1 MNETIETNYDDF
13 FGAFEGTDGNQTEPA
28 EDTAEVETTEDPT
41 DETAAEDGAEDVQEV
56 QEDAESGDSEE
67 GTQSVEP
74 EESGAEEKQ
83 EDDKSVSEQK
93 FVVKVNKETRE
104 VSYQD
109 APAWI
114 QKGMDYDRVKGQ
126 LETEQQEKATLQAE
140 MDKYKPQMEILQLAA
155 EAAGT
160 TVDAMLEGVQIG
172 MFKSKGMTEAEARAE
187 LRNLRLEKQIKDLAQ
202 QKQPATAAPVQEP
215 AKQPEA
221 EEKADRAQR
230 EVSEFKRNFPDVRLT
245 KEIVDKL
252 VPDVQNGMSLTS
264 AYLKMENQRL
274 QAEAKQR
281 QQQEAARKQNTKNR
295 AKSPGSMNDS
305 GGQRTKDAFDDF
317 FGAFEK

>member
-28 EDTAEVETTEDPT
+28 EDTAEVETTEEPT
-41 DETAAEDGAEDVQEV
+41 NEPAAEDGADDSQEV
-56 QEDAESGDSEE
+56 QEDAENGESEE
-67 GTQSVEP
+67 GTQSTEP
-74 EESGAEEKQ
+74 EEGGAEGKQ
-83 EDDKSVSEQK
+83 DGDKAISEQK

-126 LETEQQEKATLQAE
+126 LETAQQEQATLQAE
-140 MDKYKPQMEILQLAA
+140 VDKYKPHVTLLEQAA
-155 EAAGT
+155 EAAG
-160 TVDAMLEGVQIG
+160 VSLDQMLESVQLG
-172 MFKSKGMTEAEARAE
+172 MFRSKGMSDAEARAE
-187 LRNLRLEKQIKDLAQ
+187 LRNLRLERQIQDLAKQ
-202 QKQPATAAPVQEP
+202 NQKPTAAEPVQKTETD
-215 AKQPEA
+215 
-221 EEKADRAQR
+221 EKADRAQR
-230 EVSEFKRNFPDVRLT
+230 DIEEFSRVFPDVQLT
-245 KEIVDKL
+245 EDLVAKL
-252 VPDVQNGMSLTS
+252 VPDVQKGMSLTS

-274 QAEAKQR
+274 QTEAKQR
-281 QQQEAARKQNTKNR
+281 QQQEAAKKQNTKNR
-295 AKSPGSMNDS
+295 AKTPGSMNDS

>member
-28 EDTAEVETTEDPT
+28 EETAEVEPTEESA
-41 DETAAEDGAEDVQEV
+41 DEPVMEDDAEDAQEGAESPVTEESEECTQSAETQEV
-56 QEDAESGDSEE
+56 
-67 GTQSVEP
+67 
-74 EESGAEEKQ
+74 GAEEKQ
-83 EDDKSVSEQK
+83 EDEKPVSEQK
-93 FVVKVNKETRE
+93 FVVKVNKETKE

-126 LETEQQEKATLQAE
+126 LETTQHEKENLQTE
-140 MDKYKPQMEILQLAA
+140 LNKEKEHIDILQMAA
-155 EAAGT
+155 EAGGI
-160 TVDAMLEGVQIG
+160 TVETLLENVQISVL
-172 MFKSKGMTEAEARAE
+172 KSKGFSEVEARAE
-187 LRNLRLEKQIKDLAQ
+187 LRNMRLERQIKELANQ
-202 QKQPATAAPVQEP
+202 SQKQPAIEPVQEP
-215 AKQPEA
+215 AQD
-221 EEKADRAQR
+221 EKSDRAQR
-230 EVSEFKRNFPDVRLT
+230 DLEEFSRAFPDVQLT
-245 KEIVDKL
+245 EDLVAKL
-252 VPDVQNGMSLTS
+252 VPDVQKGMSLTS

-281 QQQEAARKQNTKNR
+281 HQQEAARKQNTKNR
-295 AKSPGSMNDS
+295 AKTPGSMNDS

>member
-28 EDTAEVETTEDPT
+28 EETAEVEPTEESA
-41 DETAAEDGAEDVQEV
+41 DEPVMEDDAEDAQEGAESPV
-56 QEDAESGDSEE
+56 AEESEE
-67 GTQSVEP
+67 GTQSAETQEV
-74 EESGAEEKQ
+74 GTEEKQ
-83 EDDKSVSEQK
+83 EDEKPVSEQK
-93 FVVKVNKETRE
+93 FVVKVNKETKE

-126 LETEQQEKATLQAE
+126 LETTQHEKENLQTELNKAKE
-140 MDKYKPQMEILQLAA
+140 HTDILQMAA
-155 EAAGT
+155 EAGGI
-160 TVDAMLEGVQIG
+160 TVETLLENVQISVL
-172 MFKSKGMTEAEARAE
+172 KSKGFSEAEARAE
-187 LRNLRLEKQIKDLAQ
+187 LRNMRLERQIKELANQ
-202 QKQPATAAPVQEP
+202 SQKQPAIEPVQEP
-215 AKQPEA
+215 AQD
-221 EEKADRAQR
+221 EKSDRAQR
-230 EVSEFKRNFPDVRLT
+230 DLEEFSRAFPDVQLT
-245 KEIVDKL
+245 EDLVAKL
-252 VPDVQNGMSLTS
+252 VPDVQKGMSLTS

-281 QQQEAARKQNTKNR
+281 HQQEAARKQNTKNR
-295 AKSPGSMNDS
+295 AKTPGSMNDS

>member
-28 EDTAEVETTEDPT
+28 EDTAEVETTEEPT
-41 DETAAEDGAEDVQEV
+41 NEPAVEDGADDSQEV
-56 QEDAESGDSEE
+56 QEDSENSESEE
-67 GTQSVEP
+67 GTQSTEP
-74 EESGAEEKQ
+74 EEYGAEGKQ
-83 EDDKSVSEQK
+83 DGDKTISEQK

-126 LETEQQEKATLQAE
+126 LETAQQEQATLQAE
-140 MDKYKPQMEILQLAA
+140 VDKYKPHVTLLEQAA
-155 EAAGT
+155 EAAG
-160 TVDAMLEGVQIG
+160 VSLDQMLESVQLG
-172 MFKSKGMTEAEARAE
+172 MFRSKGMSDAEARAE
-187 LRNLRLEKQIKDLAQ
+187 LRNLRLERQIQDLAKQ
-202 QKQPATAAPVQEP
+202 NQKPTAAEPVQKP
-215 AKQPEA
+215 ASD
-221 EEKADRAQR
+221 EKADRAQR
-230 EVSEFKRNFPDVRLT
+230 DIEEFSRVFPDVQLT
-245 KEIVDKL
+245 EDLVSKL
-252 VPDVQNGMSLTS
+252 VPDVQKGMSLTS

-274 QAEAKQR
+274 QTEAKQR
-281 QQQEAARKQNTKNR
+281 QRQEAAKKQNTKNR
-295 AKSPGSMNDS
+295 AKTPGSMNDS

>member
-28 EDTAEVETTEDPT
+28 EETAEVEPTEESA
-41 DETAAEDGAEDVQEV
+41 DEPVMEDDAEDAQEGVESPVAEE
-56 QEDAESGDSEE
+56 SEE
-67 GTQSVEP
+67 GAQSAETQEV
-74 EESGAEEKQ
+74 GAEEKQ
-83 EDDKSVSEQK
+83 EDEKPVSEQK
-93 FVVKVNKETRE
+93 FVVKVNKETKE

-126 LETEQQEKATLQAE
+126 LETTQHEKENLQTELNKAKE
-140 MDKYKPQMEILQLAA
+140 HTDILQMAA
-155 EAAGT
+155 EAGGI
-160 TVDAMLEGVQIG
+160 TVETLLENVQISVL
-172 MFKSKGMTEAEARAE
+172 KSKGFSEAEARAE
-187 LRNLRLEKQIKDLAQ
+187 LRNMRLERQIKELANQ
-202 QKQPATAAPVQEP
+202 SQKQPAIEPVQEP
-215 AKQPEA
+215 AQD
-221 EEKADRAQR
+221 EKSDRAQR
-230 EVSEFKRNFPDVRLT
+230 DLEEFSRTFPDVQLT
-245 KEIVDKL
+245 EDLVAKL
-252 VPDVQNGMSLTS
+252 VPDVQKGMSLTS

-281 QQQEAARKQNTKNR
+281 HQQEAARKQNTKNR
-295 AKSPGSMNDS
+295 AKTPGSMNDS

>member
-13 FGAFEGTDGNQTEPA
+13 FGAFEGDDGYQTDTA
-28 EDTAEVETTEDPT
+28 EDTAETVATDDQTVEETET
-41 DETAAEDGAEDVQEV
+41 DSHEDLADEAEEGSEGE
-56 QEDAESGDSEE
+56 DSEE
-67 GTQSVEP
+67 GEITPDSEK
-74 EESGAEEKQ
+74 EATETEAEA
-83 EDDKSVSEQK
+83 DKPISEQK

-140 MDKYKPQMEILQLAA
+140 VDKYKPQMEILQLAA

-160 TVDAMLEGVQIG
+160 TVEAMLEGVQIG
-172 MFKSKGMTEAEARAE
+172 MFKSKGMTESEARAE
-187 LRNLRLEKQIKDLAQ
+187 LRNIRLEKQIKDLAQ
-202 QKQPATAAPVQEP
+202 QKQQPVQEP
-215 AKQPEA
+215 EKQA
-221 EEKADRAQR
+221 EPDEGSERAQR
-230 EVSEFKRNFPDVRLT
+230 ELAEFKNEFPDVQLT
-245 KEIVDKL
+245 KELVDKL
-252 VPDVQNGMSLTS
+252 VPDVQKGMSLTS
-264 AYLKMENQRL
+264 AYLKLENQRL
-274 QAEAKQR
+274 KDEAKQR
-281 QQQEAARKQNTKNR
+281 QQQDAAKKQNTKNR
-295 AKSPGSMNDS
+295 AKTPGSMNDS

>member
-28 EDTAEVETTEDPT
+28 EDTAEVETTEEPT
-41 DETAAEDGAEDVQEV
+41 DEPAAEDGTDDSQEV
-56 QEDAESGDSEE
+56 QEGIEGGDFEE
-67 GTQSVEP
+67 GTQSTEP
-74 EESGAEEKQ
+74 EEGGAEGKQ
-83 EDDKSVSEQK
+83 EGDKTISEQK

-126 LETEQQEKATLQAE
+126 LETAQQEQATLQAE
-140 MDKYKPQMEILQLAA
+140 VDKYKPHVTLLEQAA
-155 EAAGT
+155 EAAG
-160 TVDAMLEGVQIG
+160 VSLDQMLESVQLG
-172 MFKSKGMTEAEARAE
+172 MFRSKGMSDAEARAE
-187 LRNLRLEKQIKDLAQ
+187 LRNLRLERQIQDLAKQ
-202 QKQPATAAPVQEP
+202 NQKPPAEEPAQEP
-215 AKQPEA
+215 ASD
-221 EEKADRAQR
+221 EKADRAQR
-230 EVSEFKRNFPDVRLT
+230 DIEEFSRVFPDVQLT
-245 KEIVDKL
+245 EDLVAKL
-252 VPDVQNGMSLTS
+252 VPDVQKGMSLTS

-274 QAEAKQR
+274 QAEAQQR
-281 QQQEAARKQNTKNR
+281 KQQEAAKKQNTKNR
-295 AKSPGSMNDS
+295 AKTPGSMNDS

>member
-28 EDTAEVETTEDPT
+28 DDTAEVETTEEPT
-41 DETAAEDGAEDVQEV
+41 NEPAAEDGADDSQEV
-56 QEDAESGDSEE
+56 QEDAENGESEE
-67 GTQSVEP
+67 GTQSTEP
-74 EESGAEEKQ
+74 EEGGAGGKQ
-83 EDDKSVSEQK
+83 DGDKAISEQK

-126 LETEQQEKATLQAE
+126 LETAQQEQATLQAE
-140 MDKYKPQMEILQLAA
+140 VDKYKPHVTLLEQAA
-155 EAAGT
+155 EAAG
-160 TVDAMLEGVQIG
+160 VSLDQMLESVQLG
-172 MFKSKGMTEAEARAE
+172 MFRSKGMSDAEARAE
-187 LRNLRLEKQIKDLAQ
+187 LRNLRLERQIQDLAKQ
-202 QKQPATAAPVQEP
+202 NQKPTAAEPVQ
-215 AKQPEA
+215 KPETD
-221 EEKADRAQR
+221 EKADRAQR
-230 EVSEFKRNFPDVRLT
+230 DIEEFSRVFPDVQLT
-245 KEIVDKL
+245 EDLVAKL
-252 VPDVQNGMSLTS
+252 VPDVQKGMSLTS

-274 QAEAKQR
+274 QTEAKQR
-281 QQQEAARKQNTKNR
+281 QQQEAAKKQNTKNR
-295 AKSPGSMNDS
+295 AKTPGSMNDS

>member
-28 EDTAEVETTEDPT
+28 EDTAEVETTEEPT
-41 DETAAEDGAEDVQEV
+41 YEPAAEDGADVSQEV
-56 QEDAESGDSEE
+56 QEDAENGESEE
-67 GTQSVEP
+67 GTQSTEP
-74 EESGAEEKQ
+74 EEGGAEGKQ
-83 EDDKSVSEQK
+83 NGDKAISEQK

-126 LETEQQEKATLQAE
+126 LETAQQEQATLQAE
-140 MDKYKPQMEILQLAA
+140 VDKYKPHVTLLEQAA
-155 EAAGT
+155 EAAG
-160 TVDAMLEGVQIG
+160 VSLDQMLESVQLG
-172 MFKSKGMTEAEARAE
+172 MFRSKGMSDAEARAE
-187 LRNLRLEKQIKDLAQ
+187 LRNLRLERQIQDLAKQ
-202 QKQPATAAPVQEP
+202 NQKPSAAEPVQ
-215 AKQPEA
+215 KPETD
-221 EEKADRAQR
+221 EKADRAQR
-230 EVSEFKRNFPDVRLT
+230 DIEEFSRVFPDVQLT
-245 KEIVDKL
+245 KDLVAKL
-252 VPDVQNGMSLTS
+252 VPDVQKGMSLTS

-274 QAEAKQR
+274 QTEAKQR
-281 QQQEAARKQNTKNR
+281 QQQETAKKQNTKNR
-295 AKSPGSMNDS
+295 AKTPGSMNDS